1 VVRTNE
7 QLILTIVADGT
18 ARGAHARTQGGFRD
32 SATLPHRIDQFIL
45 ADDPMTILNEMNKQV
60 EHLRLGRNGFTP
72 SPQLLLCDID
82 FASCKAKIHGISSFP
97 SRFSVRLVVTSL
109 CRASLWKSTN
119 IIADGVSQEN
129 LEKK

>member
-82 FASCKAKIHGISSFP
+82 FASCKAKIHGISSFA
-97 SRFSVRLVVTSL
+97 V
-109 CRASLWKSTN
+109 AW
-119 IIADGVSQEN
+119 Q
-129 LEKK
+129 

>member
-1 VVRTNE
+1 
-7 QLILTIVADGT
+7 
-18 ARGAHARTQGGFRD
+18 
-32 SATLPHRIDQFIL
+32 
-45 ADDPMTILNEMNKQV
+45 MTILNEMNKQV

-82 FASCKAKIHGISSFP
+82 FAFCKAKIQGISSSERIF
-97 SRFSVRLVVTSL
+97 SRLAVTSL

-129 LEKK
+129 WRKIEATPSEPPSISRHRSINSVTK